1 RSPVSKLSAPA
12 CRLPS
17 PREGRFLPHLEA
29 LEQRCL
35 LSVDPIL
42 EWNAVAIQIDQSS
55 YSGLD
60 VNDQAGPTRSSRA
73 LAIEHAAMFDAW
85 NPINNRYTPYLT
97 MAPNADNASDEAAVA
112 QAAHDTMA
120 ALYPHQQA
128 FIDAALAQTLSR
140 LPKDTRTDR
149 GLAVGQYVAQQI
161 LQSRANDGSSVP
173 GVYVSDG
180 QPGHHQV
187 DPLN

>member
-1 RSPVSKLSAPA
+1 SFVLRRCSRRSSANSQDRPRLRPGNSFGSVPVPATKPRSDSRFRRDCRMFFSLRRSPVSKLSAPA

-85 NPINNRYTPYLT
+85 NSINNRYTPYLT
-97 MAPNADNASDEAAVA
+97 MAPNADNASD
-112 QAAHDTMA
+112 
-120 ALYPHQQA
+120 
-128 FIDAALAQTLSR
+128 
-140 LPKDTRTDR
+140 
-149 GLAVGQYVAQQI
+149 
-161 LQSRANDGSSVP
+161 
-173 GVYVSDG
+173 
-180 QPGHHQV
+180 
-187 DPLN
+187 